1 MAGTKVFVSY
11 QHDAKDWVRGRLI
24 PCLQAAGNEV
34 LADYLRFK
42 AALPLPA
49 QMDALVDEADV
60 NLLVLTPAYLK
71 SPNCQREMDRAIGR
85 DPTFAAGRTLP
96 VIREAC
102 PLPAAIAAA
111 NPLYVDLKD
120 DSVAARWQ
128 EVFGATK
135 VRGLGATAP
144 RWLEVRDGAARQL
157 QDRRAVFVE
166 LVGDVAWLGL
176 IASLHELVPGL
187 KEIDLESG
195 STVSRRAL
203 VEEILKVA
211 GGATRAVPAPPEDL
225 VTLDRSLTRQGHTW
239 LAFLHFDRASGRSN
253 YGTDFFDTLRYLI
266 EQRHLSP
273 LFVARKPFLELVPDG
288 HPLSRLTSLLTLRLE
303 QV

>member
-11 QHDAKDWVRGRLI
+11 QHDAKDWVHGRLI

-42 AALPLPA
+42 AALPLPT

-102 PLPAAIAAA
+102 LLPAAIAAA
-111 NPLYVDLKD
+111 NPLYVNLED

-135 VRGLGATAP
+135 VRGLGAAAP
-144 RWLEVRDGAARQL
+144 SWLEVRDGAARQL

-166 LVGDVAWLGL
+166 LVGEVAWPGL
-176 IASLHELVPGL
+176 IASLRDLVPEL

-195 STVSRRAL
+195 STVARRAL

-211 GGATRAVPAPPEDL
+211 GAPSAVPAPPDDL
-225 VTLDRSLTRQGHTW
+225 VTLDRSLTRLGHTW
-239 LAFLHFDRASGRSN
+239 LAFLHFDRAAGRAS

-266 EQRHLSP
+266 EHRHLSP
-273 LFVARKPFLELVPDG
+273 LFVARKPFLELVPAG